1 MQLQSNLVQAMI
13 NIGIKY
19 PLKVCKLLPNILMP
33 THHVPI
39 DIEGKTIGESSDA
52 QARGLESHFIQMW
65 ITLPAPAMY
74 IMQGFLSHS
83 CTRQPG
89 NEAVVWYAF
98 VRSWLKQ
105 LHFCLYKLVLR
116 VCLKCLYKK
125 PTVPTACCMYKLS
138 HLEVCISAFMYVVY
152 RST

>member
-52 QARGLESHFIQMW
+52 QARGLESHFIHMW
-65 ITLPAPAMY
+65 ITLPAPVMH
-74 IMQGFLSHS
+74 ITQGFLSHS

-89 NEAVVWYAF
+89 NEAVVCIVCYC
-98 VRSWLKQ
+98 SQ
-105 LHFCLYKLVLR
+105 LVETTTL
-116 VCLKCLYKK
+116 
-125 PTVPTACCMYKLS
+125 LS
-138 HLEVCISAFMYVVY
+138 IQTCVKSVFKVFIEETH
-152 RST
+152 STYGMLHV